1 MSHRLRVRRK
11 ERGGS
16 DGVSGNDYRGARF
29 SIDEE
34 KRKRTKQKRRGR
46 DGDYEDEERD
56 TETRRNA
63 VYALSVIGGRGERP
77 SMWRTCCR
85 CSLPVERAPRALLI
99 LARTSTGRYRERA
112 RNRSRSR
119 RRCDSRHA
127 KSHLWRDVCEGTA
140 GFRAMEI
147 GESLATRADANTH
160 PISLN
165 LS

>member
-1 MSHRLRVRRK
+1 MRVRRK

-29 SIDEE
+29 SIDDE

-85 CSLPVERAPRALLI
+85 CSLPVERAPRVTYSGADEHGALPRASEEPI
-99 LARTSTGRYRERA
+99 TITS
-112 RNRSRSR
+112 
-119 RRCDSRHA
+119 
-127 KSHLWRDVCEGTA
+127 
-140 GFRAMEI
+140 
-147 GESLATRADANTH
+147 
-160 PISLN
+160 
-165 LS
+165 